1 MGNLLAHHCQ
11 ETMLI
16 KWFFRLE
23 LAQLGSSGFQGS
35 SPALAES
42 SWMQIQP
49 EHSPGHSDHTV
60 TPSTLTGPGAAG
72 RQKEPDYTNGLGHTP
87 TSQEDLK
94 IQM

>member
-35 SPALAES
+35 SLALAKS

-60 TPSTLTGPGAAG
+60 TPPAPPQAQELQDSEKNQT
-72 RQKEPDYTNGLGHTP
+72 TP
-87 TSQEDLK
+87 MDLV
-94 IQM
+94 IHPHQRRI